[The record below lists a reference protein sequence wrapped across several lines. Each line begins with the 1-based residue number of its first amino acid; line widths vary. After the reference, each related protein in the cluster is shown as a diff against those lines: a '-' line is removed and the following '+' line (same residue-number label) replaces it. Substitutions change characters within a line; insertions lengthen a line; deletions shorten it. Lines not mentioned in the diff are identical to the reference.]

1 MDYLDRLEE
10 INRTTVAK
18 LQEQQ
23 QRKIAARATYDFEL
37 ALSYFEAIFCNSDFM
52 CDKSDVLEFLRLAPS
67 KETLRVCAMRYYN
80 NGNKSVASSSASVY
94 ASSFAP
100 IKNRFT
106 LSLIDR
112 LVINERNDVR
122 YAYSDS
128 TEAQRKIELAQME
141 QDHMKL
147 KDELKALPWPGSM

>member
-1 MDYLDRLEE
+1 M
-10 INRTTVAK
+10 
-18 LQEQQ
+18 QEQQ
-23 QRKIAARATYDFEL
+23 QRKIAAGATYDFEL

-67 KETLRVCAMRYYN
+67 KETLRGCAMRYYN
-80 NGNKSVASSSASVY
+80 NGNKSV

-147 KDELKALPWPGSM
+147 KDELKALPWPGSNSACF